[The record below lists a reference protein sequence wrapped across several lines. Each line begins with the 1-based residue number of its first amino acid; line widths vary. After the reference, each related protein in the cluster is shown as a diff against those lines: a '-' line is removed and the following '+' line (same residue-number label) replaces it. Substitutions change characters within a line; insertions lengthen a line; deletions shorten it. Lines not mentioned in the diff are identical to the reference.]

1 MPAKGIGISPY
12 FKKAAAAAVTPSP
25 LIASWYAALSV
36 KPSAALLTALN
47 TLVNGMNTDGDWTE
61 LDFLA
66 VVAGMETQEQ
76 ALLPLKSTSGDI
88 MLNVDLG
95 GGGIVI
101 DNSGATANGTD
112 VINSKWNPND
122 NGSKWTLN
130 SAFYGVYMQTQT
142 VNTGQIFGSY
152 STPDDVNFY
161 LSQISITQA
170 AGSVSVTTPSNR
182 PLNGGATAFGSVS
195 KAKAGSN
202 IPVYAGIKRTASNA
216 GIAFINGNSSAN
228 NTSTPLGRSA
238 TDILLCGVNQTD
250 SLGTDNIIACTTFI
264 QRALLCG
271 SGIVSQANTGARLNT
286 FFVSRSLNPYV

>member
-142 VNTGQIFGSY
+142 VNTGQTFGS
-152 STPDDVNFY
+152 
-161 LSQISITQA
+161 
-170 AGSVSVTTPSNR
+170 
-182 PLNGGATAFGSVS
+182 
-195 KAKAGSN
+195 
-202 IPVYAGIKRTASNA
+202 
-216 GIAFINGNSSAN
+216 
-228 NTSTPLGRSA
+228 
-238 TDILLCGVNQTD
+238 
-250 SLGTDNIIACTTFI
+250 
-264 QRALLCG
+264 
-271 SGIVSQANTGARLNT
+271 
-286 FFVSRSLNPYV
+286 